1 MPKTSDDELSERQ
14 VAGLMDRAQSA
25 VDDGWNPQEHL
36 PASMFQFLEPL
47 TIATGQGFFT
57 TLIQI
62 LGALPALC
70 NGATIQLWP
79 GRPTPLMVVV
89 LQVAAAPKRQEPVD
103 CIGGGGWAVKIELV
117 TALFVLLCYSFW
129 FIPVNSRLSIRAMI
143 TCWKGPR
150 RWQQK
155 SSKISHDNS
164 PPSKVCPF
172 RVSPSEFFHRCS
184 SDWAQVDWGAGR
196 AHG

>member
-89 LQVAAAPKRQEPVD
+89 LQVAAAQKGKSR
-103 CIGGGGWAVKIELV
+103 L
-117 TALFVLLCYSFW
+117 TALV
-129 FIPVNSRLSIRAMI
+129 
-143 TCWKGPR
+143 
-150 RWQQK
+150 
-155 SSKISHDNS
+155 
-164 PPSKVCPF
+164 
-172 RVSPSEFFHRCS
+172 EE
-184 SDWAQVDWGAGR
+184 AGR
-196 AHG
+196 SK